1 MNLNSGL
8 GNSGNLFLG
17 RGSLADS
24 NVLISKKNEVYAK
37 LTCEKHILKE
47 ISDHFTFFVPGYT
60 FVPSYRNKIWDGKIR
75 LLNLQT
81 QQIYLG
87 LLPHLEAFL
96 KSAEYTFEYDETR
109 PDIEDEY
116 SLYHA
121 GKFIQS
127 LNLHS
132 HDKPIEPRKHQIV
145 GFCHAMQKRRSLLL
159 SPTASGK
166 SLIIYLMFRQFLDYQ
181 NLKGLIIVPT
191 TSLCMQMKSDFED
204 YSSVNGFDVENNV
217 SIIMQGYTKY
227 PTKKIIKIT
236 LLDGT
241 IKKYKEHDVVKT
253 QRGNILAKD
262 VISNDD
268 IL

>member
-1 MNLNSGL
+1 
-8 GNSGNLFLG
+8 
-17 RGSLADS
+17 LADS